1 LGALCTL
8 CFRPRRSASHPPYCE
23 NHLKVKGK
31 IRQKRGKGD
40 IPLVCLPLWGREGV
54 TLIAFPKYKKMGS
67 DRISPERE
75 NILVFSPV

>member
-1 LGALCTL
+1 
-8 CFRPRRSASHPPYCE
+8 
-23 NHLKVKGK
+23 VKGK

-75 NILVFSPV
+75 NTLVFSPV